1 MYAPNP
7 EEYIHQLHRDNDRSL
22 WVWFQDFTKRIDSNL
37 NALHHLPRVLA
48 HQDLSQR
55 NMLLTQNGELV
66 LIDWQFMSISGL
78 GEDLGKMFG
87 VNMSLG
93 VIPIHRY
100 EEFKE
105 SLFHSYIKGLKASGW
120 QGDESLARYGYCLS
134 TALRSVWEVPQYFSL
149 NAQLQSDLLN
159 ANLQERVNR
168 LEQIIIIHQK
178 MTLEAETLKL
188 WIT

>member
-1 MYAPNP
+1 M
-7 EEYIHQLHRDNDRSL
+7 
-22 WVWFQDFTKRIDSNL
+22 
-37 NALHHLPRVLA
+37 
-48 HQDLSQR
+48 

-93 VIPIHRY
+93 VIPIDRY
-100 EEFKE
+100 KEFKE

-188 WIT
+188 WTT

>member
-1 MYAPNP
+1 M
-7 EEYIHQLHRDNDRSL
+7 
-22 WVWFQDFTKRIDSNL
+22 
-37 NALHHLPRVLA
+37 
-48 HQDLSQR
+48 

-93 VIPIHRY
+93 VIPIDRY

-105 SLFHSYIKGLKASGW
+105 SLFHSYIKGLKDTGW

-134 TALRSVWEVPQYFSL
+134 TALRSVWELPQYFSL
-149 NAQLQSDLLN
+149 NAQLQADPLN
-159 ANLQERVNR
+159 ASLQEQVYR
-168 LEQIIIIHQK
+168 LEQLMIIHQK
-178 MTLEAETLKL
+178 MTLEADALKL